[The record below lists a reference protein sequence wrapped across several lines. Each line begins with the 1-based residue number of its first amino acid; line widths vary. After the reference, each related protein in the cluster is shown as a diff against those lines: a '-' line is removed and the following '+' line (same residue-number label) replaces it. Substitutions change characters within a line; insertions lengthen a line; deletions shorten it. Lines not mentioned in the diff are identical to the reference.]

1 MKIVREDT
9 LRRVREVLGSRAKR
23 VWKPAKLP
31 PATIA
36 FVPFTLA
43 EVEEV
48 PDDRFVTRTYP
59 PLRFLRLVE

>member
-9 LRRVREVLGSRAKR
+9 LRRVREVLGSRTKR
-23 VWKPAKLP
+23 AWKPAKLP

-43 EVEEV
+43 EVEEL
-48 PDDRFVTRTYP
+48 PDDRLLARACP
-59 PLRFLRLVE
+59 SLRCLRLVE